1 MNKNSNNNIGIVSVV
16 AATVLILVAGV
27 FYWLGSSSKGTEKDT
42 TVPTP
47 TRSLQASSPSR
58 LYGYIFSSGINQT
71 MVKYAKYQVTY
82 LNTKENVIGADSL
95 TDKFDGAFLIGK
107 DADIEKYWGQCVE
120 VAGSLTNDVANEDL
134 VDNFY
139 RVFMNV
145 DSITPSTKCTIEI
158 TANPNNTASKTFKG
172 TIVKAE
178 RPEPDITYD
187 YKLMLTTP
195 YTDAENASGL
205 EQKVTEIIITPASK
219 EMFDAIRS
227 NYNKKVEISGEWIW
241 GFAESKFFLVSNI
254 K

>member
-1 MNKNSNNNIGIVSVV
+1 MNKSSNKNIIIVVIV
-16 AATVLILVAGV
+16 AITALVLVAGV
-27 FYWLGSSSKGTEKDT
+27 FYWLGSNSKEAEKNAIL
-42 TVPTP
+42 PTP
-47 TRSLQASSPSR
+47 TKIMQASSPSK

-95 TDKFDGAFLIGK
+95 TDKFDGAFLLGK
-107 DADIEKYWGQCVE
+107 DSDIEKYWGQCVE
-120 VAGSLTNDVANEDL
+120 VAGSLTNDVASGDL
-134 VDNFY
+134 VDNYY

-172 TIVKAE
+172 TIIKAD

-195 YTDAENASGL
+195 YNDTENASGL

-227 NYNKKVEISGEWIW
+227 NYNKKVTISGEWIW
-241 GFAESKFFLVSNI
+241 GFAESKFFLVSSI